1 MFHPANIRRIYTATK
16 IGIYFHSVTDFLIA
30 KFRAERI
37 SESFDKLDVGADM
50 SKILII
56 ENDKKAASR
65 AADGLKE
72 GLNDASI
79 HICLSGME
87 GLQNLKRKSFDLVI
101 SESRL
106 ADMTGFDLM
115 KGMAEIGGHW
125 PIIILSV
132 PGRGD
137 EAVKYMRVGVYDYIV
152 KDADFP
158 DTLPKAAQR
167 ALDLSYV
174 FNEKRNIVETSIE
187 RERRRGLSRMAHIL
201 NHEVNNPLMA
211 IIGNV
216 QLLLS
221 RSEIKHEE
229 LREKLEAIE
238 DAARRIARVMA
249 FFADRDVESNNITLQ
264 NAPDRD
270 SILT

>member
-1 MFHPANIRRIYTATK
+1 M
-16 IGIYFHSVTDFLIA
+16 
-30 KFRAERI
+30 KFKAGWI
-37 SESFDKLDVGADM
+37 SETLDKVGVEAKM

-56 ENDKKAASR
+56 ENDKKTASLAADALRSGLNDVSVYICLS
-65 AADGLKE
+65 AADGMK
-72 GLNDASI
+72 
-79 HICLSGME
+79 
-87 GLQNLKRKSFDLVI
+87 NLKRKSFDLVI
-101 SESRL
+101 TASRL
-106 ADMTGFDLM
+106 ADMTGFELL

-125 PIIILSV
+125 PTIILSA

-137 EAVKYMRVGVYDYIV
+137 EAVKYMRIGVYDYIV

-158 DTLPKAAQR
+158 HTLPKAAQR

-187 RERRRGLSRMAHIL
+187 REWRRGLSRMAHIL
-201 NHEVNNPLMA
+201 NHEVNDPLMA

-221 RSEIKHEE
+221 RTEIKSGE

-238 DAARRIARVMA
+238 DSARRIARVMA
-249 FFADRDVESNNITLQ
+249 FFADRDIETHNDLQ
-264 NAPDRD
+264 DNAPDRD
-270 SILT
+270 SVLT

>member
-1 MFHPANIRRIYTATK
+1 
-16 IGIYFHSVTDFLIA
+16 
-30 KFRAERI
+30 
-37 SESFDKLDVGADM
+37 M

-56 ENDKKAASR
+56 ENDKKTASR
-65 AADGLKE
+65 AADGLKG
-72 GLNDASI
+72 GLNDANI
-79 HICLSGME
+79 YICLSGME
-87 GLQNLKRKSFDLVI
+87 GLKNLKRKSFDLVI

-106 ADMTGFDLM
+106 TDMTGFDLL

-125 PIIILSV
+125 PTIILSAL
-132 PGRGD
+132 GRGD
-137 EAVKYMRVGVYDYIV
+137 EAVKYMRIGVYDYIV

-158 DTLPKAAQR
+158 HTLPRAAQR

-174 FNEKRNIVETSIE
+174 FNEKRNIVETNIE
-187 RERRRGLSRMAHIL
+187 RGRRRELSRMAHVL

-211 IIGNV
+211 IVGNV

-221 RSEIKHEE
+221 KSEIKPGE

-238 DAARRIARVMA
+238 DSARRIARVMA
-249 FFADRDVESNNITLQ
+249 FFADRNIETHNGLPH

-270 SILT
+270 SVLT

>member
-1 MFHPANIRRIYTATK
+1 MKYK
-16 IGIYFHSVTDFLIA
+16 
-30 KFRAERI
+30 AERI
-37 SESFDKLDVGADM
+37 LETLDKIDVEAKM

-56 ENDKKAASR
+56 ENDKKTASLAAE
-65 AADGLKE
+65 ALKN
-72 GLNDASI
+72 GLNDVSV

-87 GLQNLKRKSFDLVI
+87 GMKNLKRKSFDLVI
-101 SESRL
+101 TESRL
-106 ADMTGFDLM
+106 TDMTGFELL
-115 KGMAEIGGHW
+115 KGMAEIGGPW
-125 PIIILSV
+125 PTIILSM

-137 EAVKYMRVGVYDYIV
+137 EAIKYMRIGVYDYIV

-158 DTLPKAAQR
+158 HTLSGAAQR

-174 FNEKRNIVETSIE
+174 FNEKRNIVETGIE
-187 RERRRGLSRMAHIL
+187 RERRRELSRMAHIL

-221 RSEIKHEE
+221 RPEIMPGE

-238 DAARRIARVMA
+238 DSARRIARVMA
-249 FFADRDVESNNITLQ
+249 FFADRDSGTHNGSPN

-270 SILT
+270 SVLT

>member
-1 MFHPANIRRIYTATK
+1 M
-16 IGIYFHSVTDFLIA
+16 
-30 KFRAERI
+30 KFRAVRI
-37 SESFDKLDVGADM
+37 LETLDKLDVEAEM

-65 AADGLKE
+65 AADGLKG
-72 GLNDASI
+72 GLNDVSI
-79 HICLSGME
+79 YICLSGME
-87 GLQNLKRKSFDLVI
+87 GLKNLKRKSFDLVI

-106 ADMTGFDLM
+106 ADMSGFDLL

-125 PIIILSV
+125 PTIILSA

-158 DTLPKAAQR
+158 HTLPKAAQR
-167 ALDLSYV
+167 ALDLSYI
-174 FNEKRNIVETSIE
+174 FNEKMNIVETSIE
-187 RERRRGLSRMAHIL
+187 RERRRELSRMAHVL

-221 RSEIKHEE
+221 GSEIKHNE

-238 DAARRIARVMA
+238 DAACRIARVMA
-249 FFADRDVESNNITLQ
+249 FFADRNFDSNNGTPQ